1 MAVDKTTFEAI
12 VPSRFISLSFPT
24 PNPNPNHSSPLLR
37 IAVLDSPTLTLDPPL
52 VAAMFVPQH
61 RESDWIFSTESG
73 HLHLLHSSPGISRL
87 ILLGN
92 SPEKDHPSSTIY
104 SKNNNNSMS
113 MSMEVSFK
121 PLLLAL
127 SPKSCFKHG
136 NPHIPILSYED
147 GVICGMVLERFVGS
161 IVGEMLVEDVEIE
174 VENGAGNREFRRRLR
189 FKRMPNLIQSEVRI
203 FPKEGI
209 DFNSIEIGEVEFSP
223 DNNVLLQ
230 PYLSPMVASLSLI
243 GKHIQDRIFSGFRPK
258 ALCLG
263 VGGGALLSFLKT
275 QLGFEVLGVEEDEQF
290 LEKISHPSGECNA
303 SSIDA
308 EFDVIMVDLDSSDA
322 RSGVYAPP
330 LEFGEK
336 HVLMAAKSI
345 LSKNGILALNVI
357 PQSNAF
363 YETTKHEFQQVF
375 SELYEIDVRNGE
387 NFVLIATTSPVII
400 KAHLS
405 RRIMGEAPVDG
416 NLFGLLRLHTLP
428 DRRPYQVLSQG
439 WVEEALSLYSL
450 HRNAMQRNLSK
461 LTNSQVLGW
470 DCTCRPLEEL
480 QLKGFEA
487 DVLTLIRAY
496 ITTGNTD
503 TSLQFTRRKC

>member
-104 SKNNNNSMS
+104 SKNNNNNNSMS

-275 QLGFEVLGVEEDEQF
+275 QLGFEVLGVEEDEQVLSVARKFFGLQYCPLLKIFVGDAMEF

-387 NFVLIATTSPVII
+387 NFVLIATTSPVMSSSTDT
-400 KAHLS
+400 K
-405 RRIMGEAPVDG
+405 
-416 NLFGLLRLHTLP
+416 NLF
-428 DRRPYQVLSQG
+428 
-439 WVEEALSLYSL
+439 
-450 HRNAMQRNLSK
+450 LSK
-461 LTNSQVLGW
+461 LRNVISGAFM
-470 DCTCRPLEEL
+470 DSI
-480 QLKGFEA
+480 KK
-487 DVLTLIRAY
+487 I
-496 ITTGNTD
+496 
-503 TSLQFTRRKC
+503 